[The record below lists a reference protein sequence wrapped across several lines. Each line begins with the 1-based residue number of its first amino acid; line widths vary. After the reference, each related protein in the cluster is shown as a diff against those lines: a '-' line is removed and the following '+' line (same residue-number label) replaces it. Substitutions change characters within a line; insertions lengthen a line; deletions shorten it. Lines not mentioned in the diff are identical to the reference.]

1 LPRLIASQHEEG
13 LTLEELGQ
21 RGHQGQQDRGW
32 WVLFELQEDHLV
44 KKLVKRLSALTSI
57 RFERKHRIDGLAG
70 NWEVR
75 ERTKLR
81 LDLMIK
87 LL

>member
-1 LPRLIASQHEEG
+1 M
-13 LTLEELGQ
+13 
-21 RGHQGQQDRGW
+21 
-32 WVLFELQEDHLV
+32 